1 MCVRTSAIV
10 AAILM
15 LAAFC
20 PAPALAQTISSGSG
34 YSITFNG
41 NQQAFFSN
49 TWDGSSQQ
57 APNNIALSGQGSTA
71 FGSSQYGSPHLI
83 TQVNDGV
90 YGNNRSWLSNLT
102 GAQASIGIA
111 FSTAQSLSSIAWGRD
126 NGRNSTATP
135 TGGGDTNQGD
145 GQFTDR
151 VSGAYTL
158 QFTTVAS
165 PGTATLDNQWTTIGT
180 ITLSSTASGSF
191 SPWFRHEYVVGTSGG
206 QPLSGVTGVRILAPS
221 ADIVDELEV
230 YRNAWWTG
238 GSAVW
243 SSTTAWQTA
252 ASGGVSTTPFAGD
265 SLAFAQATSS
275 PQAVTLGAADRSTR
289 ALSFTTADAVSLSAG
304 GTNRTLSLGWAGDLT
319 TSSTTTMPTLS
330 VGSSAGAVTIGSQ
343 TAGEQVALA
352 LNASQTWTNDSA
364 NALTVNNAVSRV
376 ASDTTSRTLT
386 ITGSGNS
393 SIGGI
398 ADGGSAGSLGLTKS
412 GAGALTL
419 IGANS
424 YTGASAFNS
433 GTVAFNT
440 SANQTL
446 SGALSG
452 SAAIVKQGAG
462 TLAFTGASTHSG
474 SFAISSGTVQF
485 GNTGQSARSLV
496 DLANVAGAALALT
509 GSEATIGLLKG
520 GGANGGNV
528 QLNGATLRVAPQSDT
543 GSVYS
548 GVISGSGHVA
558 VGALG
563 TGGALR
569 LNAVQTFTGSAS
581 VSSGYLILQVDNTLV
596 STVPVTITGGALD
609 ISNRSQTIAG
619 LAGSG
624 GRVYSYGGSGGVLQF
639 NVASGTT
646 FTYGG
651 QLGPSAEN
659 PSFSIAKSGSGTQVL
674 TGSNNFTGN
683 STVTAGTLAFAAN
696 ALGSTGTVAL
706 NGGTLRWESGN
717 TQDIS
722 SRLTI
727 ASGSAATIDIGA
739 NDVTFASNFGAGS
752 TGSLTKTGAGRLT
765 LTGAAGYTGATT
777 ISSGTLQV
785 GAGGT
790 SGALTGNVVNN
801 GVLVL
806 NRSDTVALPGT
817 LSGSG
822 AFVQAGAGTVVFG
835 GSSSLSGG
843 MTIDAGAVTARNA
856 SALGSG
862 AVSVNAGGR
871 LNANAAGVAVGNDL
885 TLGGGTVSSLVAT
898 SASGGSFSTT
908 PDGLYGLN
916 TFTAGSDSFSGYTGN
931 VDVLVVGGGGGG
943 GSRFGGGGGAGGVIY
958 QQGISV
964 ASTMAVTVG
973 AGGAGGV
980 ATGGAGTSGAG
991 PGGNGQNSVF
1001 GSLVAFGGG
1010 GGGRGDTGNGLAG
1023 GSGGGAA
1030 GRFAGTGGS
1039 GTSSQGNAGGS
1050 SSGSGGYRGAGGGGA
1065 GGAGGASGTSAGT
1078 NGSGGI
1084 GQLISITG
1092 SSVYYGGGGGG
1103 GGSGDGAALA
1113 TGGTG
1118 GLGGGGAGG
1127 NYTGTPA
1134 ATAGLANT
1142 GGGGGGGAFLANQTN
1157 QAGAAGG
1164 SGIVIVRYA
1173 LSSIVNDLQT
1183 FSGGV
1188 TLNATSTLDAIRGSG
1203 GLQFTGA
1210 MSGAG
1215 GLTIASTGSGA
1226 AAKVIFDGA
1235 AKSYAGSTT
1244 VNSGADL
1251 RVNSDNSLATGA
1263 VTVNGRL
1270 GGSGALGGAVTITS
1284 GGVLAPGNSIE
1295 SLTTGALSF
1304 AGGSTYEYEIDSSVP
1319 LSVGA
1324 DFTKALGNLS
1334 LSGTVG
1340 LSLLNLATSPT
1351 AFADGTT
1358 FSLVNYTGS
1367 WNNGLFSVGGT
1378 QVSDGATFE
1387 FGSNTWRLNYAATS
1401 GGSNFTSDYTAG
1413 KFVNIVVVPEP
1424 GALALAGLGV
1434 ALAAWAARRRQKA
1447 SRS

>member
-15 LAAFC
+15 LAALC

-71 FGSSQYGSPHLI
+71 FGSSQYGSGHTI
-83 TQVNDGV
+83 AGANDGV
-90 YGNNRSWLSNLT
+90 YGNNRSWLSNLSGT
-102 GAQASIGIA
+102 QASIGIA
-111 FSTAQSLSSIAWGRD
+111 FPAAQSLSSIAWGRD

-135 TGGGDTNQGD
+135 TGGGDSSGGAD
-145 GQFTDR
+145 GQFIDR

-165 PGTATLDNQWTTIGT
+165 PGTATLDAQWTTIGT

-191 SPWFRHEYVVGTSGG
+191 SPWFRHEYAVGTSGG

-252 ASGGVSTTPFAGD
+252 ASGGTSTTPYDGD

-289 ALSFTTADAVSLSAG
+289 ALSFTTADPVTLTAG
-304 GTNRTLSLGWAGDLT
+304 GTNRTLSLGWTGDLT
-319 TSSTTTMPTLS
+319 TASGTTMPTLS

-376 ASDTTSRTLT
+376 PSDTTSRTLT

-398 ADGGSAGSLGLTKS
+398 SDGGSAGSLALTKS

-462 TLAFTGASTHSG
+462 TLAFNGASTHSG

-520 GGANGGNV
+520 GGSNGGNV
-528 QLNGATLRVAPQSDT
+528 QLNGATLRVAPQADIA
-543 GSVYS
+543 SVYN

-558 VGALG
+558 VGAPG
-563 TGGALR
+563 AGGALR

-581 VSSGYLILQVDNTLV
+581 VSSGFLVLQVDNTLA
-596 STVPVTITGGALD
+596 STVAVSMSGGSLD
-609 ISNRSQTIAG
+609 ISNRPQTIAG

-624 GRVYSYGGSGGVLQF
+624 GVYSFPGAGGSGGVLTL

-651 QLGPSAEN
+651 QLGPSN
-659 PSFSIAKSGSGTQVL
+659 PAFSIAKSGSGTQVL
-674 TGSNNFTGN
+674 TGSNNYTGN
-683 STVTAGTLAFAAN
+683 STVNAGTLAFATN

-765 LTGAAGYTGATT
+765 FTGAAGYTGATT

-790 SGALTGNVVNN
+790 GGLLTGNVVNN

-822 AFVQAGAGTVVFG
+822 AVVQAGAGTVVFG

-843 MTIDAGAVTARNA
+843 ISIDAGAVTARNA

-898 SASGGSFSTT
+898 SALGGTFSTT
-908 PDGLYGLN
+908 LDGLYGLN
-916 TFTAGSDSFSGYTGN
+916 TFTAGSDSFSGYVGD

-964 ASTMAVTVG
+964 GSTMAVTVG

-1001 GSLVAFGGG
+1001 GSVVAFGGG
-1010 GGGRGDTGNGLAG
+1010 GGGRGDTGDGLTG

-1050 SSGSGGYRGAGGGGA
+1050 SSGSGGFRGAGGGGA
-1065 GGAGGASGTSAGT
+1065 GAAGGASGT

-1103 GGSGDGAALA
+1103 GGAGDVLQV
-1113 TGGTG
+1113 GGTG
-1118 GLGGGGAGG
+1118 GLGGGGGGG

-1142 GGGGGGGAFLANQTN
+1142 GGGGGGGAYLANATN

-1173 LSSIVNDLQT
+1173 LSSIVNNTQT

-1188 TLNATSTLDAIRGSG
+1188 TLNATSTLDAVRGSG

-1235 AKSYAGSTT
+1235 AKSYAGPTT

-1295 SLTTGALSF
+1295 SLFTGALSF
-1304 AGGSTYEYEIDSSVP
+1304 TNGSTYDYEIDSSVP

-1424 GALALAGLGV
+1424 GAIALAGIGI
-1434 ALAAWAARRRQKA
+1434 ALAGWLSRRRK
-1447 SRS
+1447 